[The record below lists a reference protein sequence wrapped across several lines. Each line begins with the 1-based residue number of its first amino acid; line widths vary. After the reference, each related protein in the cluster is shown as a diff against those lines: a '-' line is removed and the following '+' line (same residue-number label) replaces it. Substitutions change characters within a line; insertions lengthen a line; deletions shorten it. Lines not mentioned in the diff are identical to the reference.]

1 MEAFLSASVIPAV
14 VYTTA
19 HPTTPIPVKNGHA
32 LGISRTSPLKKP
44 LFAYGMLFPLFLS
57 RRSRRV
63 RVRRVTVKR
72 ARSNDARA
80 SERFAASEKPRRLVA
95 NARNDTVRQCAT
107 RG

>member
-44 LFAYGMLFPLFLS
+44 LFAYGMSFPLFLS
-57 RRSRRV
+57 LVSRACS
-63 RVRRVTVKR
+63 TC
-72 ARSNDARA
+72 D
-80 SERFAASEKPRRLVA
+80 
-95 NARNDTVRQCAT
+95 RQTCALE
-107 RG
+107 

>member
-44 LFAYGMLFPLFLS
+44 LFAYGMVFPF
-57 RRSRRV
+57 V
-63 RVRRVTVKR
+63 C
-72 ARSNDARA
+72 
-80 SERFAASEKPRRLVA
+80 FFPCLVCVF
-95 NARNDTVRQCAT
+95 DV
-107 RG
+107 